1 MSDDFQVTGATAE
14 AAFSLKIHRGEG
26 MALLAMNWKV
36 GKPPANFVGFA
47 IEYREP
53 GSQVFFPVKNRLN
66 FESDAGSTSSQ
77 KRPPTYSTLVAPIQ
91 KFRWV
96 HFPRNAEL
104 PGDFLYRVTPVFM
117 ASSGDL
123 SYGLAQTAALAL
135 ARETYPNALNVAFTR
150 GFVSSQAF
158 VDRYLDDGPIS
169 ALLPPDADSG
179 LTFVPTHK
187 DAKDAYGWMG
197 FEARREVLA
206 LLDDAI
212 ADTQAK
218 VGVVAF
224 DLNLPDL
231 VDRLE
236 SLGARA
242 RLVLD
247 DSKAHTGGAEDAA
260 ATRLATKGVAIKRQH
275 LGSLQHNKTIYVDSP
290 TVKRVVCGSTN
301 FSWRGM
307 FVQSN
312 NAVTITG
319 STAVRIFADA
329 FDAYWKQPEAFTKAT
344 PNTFS
349 PTPSAE
355 WMSLGLAQLDARI
368 TFSPHNTSNSVLKG
382 IADDI
387 RTASSS
393 IFYSLAFL
401 SITPGVIR
409 DALAAQTGRDEL
421 FVSGISDMRAGV
433 EVSASSSNRPPTYVA
448 ALDKDAPPPFRNE
461 PTGLPDSGLGTRMHH
476 KFVVVDFDRPSARV
490 YLGSYN
496 MSKAADGSNGEN
508 LLLIR
513 DRRVATSYMIEAVR
527 IIDHYQFRA
536 AQKDA
541 KQRRANLTLR
551 RPPKAAADKAWWEED
566 YSEPS
571 KIKDRELFA

>member
-1 MSDDFQVTGATAE
+1 
-14 AAFSLKIHRGEG
+14 
-26 MALLAMNWKV
+26 
-36 GKPPANFVGFA
+36 
-47 IEYREP
+47 
-53 GSQVFFPVKNRLN
+53 
-66 FESDAGSTSSQ
+66 
-77 KRPPTYSTLVAPIQ
+77 
-91 KFRWV
+91 
-96 HFPRNAEL
+96 
-104 PGDFLYRVTPVFM
+104 
-117 ASSGDL
+117 
-123 SYGLAQTAALAL
+123 
-135 ARETYPNALNVAFTR
+135 
-150 GFVSSQAF
+150 
-158 VDRYLDDGPIS
+158 
-169 ALLPPDADSG
+169 
-179 LTFVPTHK
+179 
-187 DAKDAYGWMG
+187 
-197 FEARREVLA
+197 
-206 LLDDAI
+206 
-212 ADTQAK
+212 
-218 VGVVAF
+218 
-224 DLNLPDL
+224 
-231 VDRLE
+231 
-236 SLGARA
+236 
-242 RLVLD
+242 
-247 DSKAHTGGAEDAA
+247 
-260 ATRLATKGVAIKRQH
+260 
-275 LGSLQHNKTIYVDSP
+275 
-290 TVKRVVCGSTN
+290 
-301 FSWRGM
+301 
-307 FVQSN
+307 
-312 NAVTITG
+312 
-319 STAVRIFADA
+319 
-329 FDAYWKQPEAFTKAT
+329 
-344 PNTFS
+344 
-349 PTPSAE
+349 
-355 WMSLGLAQLDARI
+355 MSLGLAQLDARI

-541 KQRRANLTLR
+541 KQRRASLTLR

-566 YSEPS
+566 YSEPG